1 MVTSRFGWADLYR
14 GNRFSFPV
22 SERALL
28 DGAVAAGL
36 IPGMTVLDLR
46 AGTGGVAIFLAEEFH
61 VYVRGVER
69 APNLL
74 ALAMDRVSHSHAAH
88 RIRLCASV
96 EALAPGPYD
105 LVCSLGVEPPRLDD
119 LLGRNGRLLLG
130 RAVRRR
136 APVPDRVRDVFAPAA
151 PSERGA
157 VLWRRE
163 ASPLELE
170 RYFGMQERA
179 LRQWRGSGKDDH
191 APRLA
196 AQARREIEA
205 FRSHGSYVAWE
216 LSVRAAVSSHGT

>member
-14 GNRFSFPV
+14 GSRFSFPV
-22 SERALL
+22 SEKALL
-28 DGAVAAGL
+28 DGATAAGL
-36 IPGMTVLDLR
+36 VPGMTVLDLR

-61 VYVRGVER
+61 VYVRCVEQ

-74 ALAMDRVSHSHAAH
+74 ALATERVSHSHAAR
-88 RIRLCASV
+88 RIRLCASA

-105 LVCSLGVEPPRLDD
+105 LVCSLGAEPPRLDR

-130 RAVRRR
+130 RAVQRRT
-136 APVPDRVRDVFAPAA
+136 PLPDRVRDVFAPAE
-151 PSERGA
+151 PSERDA

-179 LRQWRGSGKDDH
+179 LRQWRGAGKD
-191 APRLA
+191 AAVPRLA

-216 LSVRAAVSSHGT
+216 LSVRAHA

>member
-28 DGAVAAGL
+28 EGATAAGL
-36 IPGMTVLDLR
+36 APGMTVLDLR

-69 APNLL
+69 APNLR
-74 ALAMDRVSHSHAAH
+74 ALAQERVSHSAAGR
-88 RIRLCASV
+88 RIRLCASR
-96 EALAPGPYD
+96 ADLAAGPYD
-105 LVCSLGVEPPRLDD
+105 LVCALGAEPPQLEG

-136 APVPDRVRDVFAPAA
+136 TPVPDRVRDVFAPAE
-151 PSERGA
+151 PSKGGD

-179 LRQWRGSGKDDH
+179 LRQWSGRVRKDDD
-191 APRLA
+191 ATCLA
-196 AQARREIEA
+196 ARARRAIET

-216 LSVRAAVSSHGT
+216 LSVRAPA